1 MFAASTETFGEVC
14 ELQKLS
20 FFSIGHSLAAL
31 AFVVFR
37 PEKLA
42 DGFAMVENRRRAP
55 IRLFG
60 LHCLTSLVVH
70 GSPMSIPSF
79 KTYFS
84 FVAALLMFG
93 QMATAQAEALP
104 DFTTLVEQASPAVVN
119 ISTTQKMPERSVAQQ
134 QMPDL
139 EGLPPMLREFLERGI
154 PPQGRKPGSPKSD
167 RQREAQSLGSG
178 FIISKDG
185 YVLTN
190 NHVIDGADE
199 ILVRL
204 SDRSEL
210 KAKLV
215 GTDPRT
221 DVAVLKIEGKDL
233 PTVKLGNSEKLKVGE
248 WVLAIGSPFGFDH
261 SVTKG
266 IVSAKGRSL
275 PNDTYV
281 PFIQTDVAIN
291 PGNSGGPLFNMD
303 GEVVGINSQIFTRSG
318 GFMGLSFAIPID
330 VAMDVA
336 NQIKASGK
344 VNRGWLGVVIQ
355 EVNKDLAESFGL
367 DKPAGALV
375 AQVLESGPAAKGGV
389 QVGDVILS
397 ANGTPI
403 VMSADLPHLIGNLKD
418 GSKAELEVIRNGKRQ
433 TLTVTVGALPDE
445 GQEMGTPESAGAERS
460 SNRLGVSVVDL
471 TAEQQKSLD
480 IKGGV
485 VIKEVTDGPA
495 ALIGLQA
502 GDVITHLNNQA
513 LTSAKN
519 FSEVAKGLPKN
530 RSVSMRVLRQG
541 RASFITFKLA
551 E

>member
-1 MFAASTETFGEVC
+1 MSIPRLKSYLSMFAAVLMLGQV
-14 ELQKLS
+14 LS
-20 FFSIGHSLAAL
+20 
-31 AFVVFR
+31 
-37 PEKLA
+37 
-42 DGFAMVENRRRAP
+42 
-55 IRLFG
+55 
-60 LHCLTSLVVH
+60 
-70 GSPMSIPSF
+70 
-79 KTYFS
+79 
-84 FVAALLMFG
+84 
-93 QMATAQAEALP
+93 AQAEESLP

-119 ISTTQKMPERSVAQQ
+119 ISTKQKLPARVAAG

-139 EGLPPMLREFLERGI
+139 EGLPPMFREFFERNI
-154 PPQGRKPGSPKSD
+154 PQQPRSPRGD

-178 FIISKDG
+178 FIISSDG

-190 NHVIDGADE
+190 NHVVADADE
-199 ILVRL
+199 IIVRL

-210 KAKLV
+210 QAKLV

-221 DVAVLKIEGKDL
+221 DVALLKVEGKNL
-233 PTVKLGNSEKLKVGE
+233 PIVKLGDSEKLKVGE

-266 IVSAKGRSL
+266 IVSAKGRTL

-291 PGNSGGPLFNMD
+291 PGNSGGPLFNMK

-330 VAMDVA
+330 VALDVS
-336 NQIKASGK
+336 NQLKKDGK

-375 AQVLESGPAAKGGV
+375 AQVLEDGPAAKGGL

-397 ANGTPI
+397 MNGQPI
-403 VMSADLPHLIGNLKD
+403 VMSADLPHLVGSLKD
-418 GSKAELEVIRNGKRQ
+418 GAKAKLEIIRSGKRQ
-433 TLTVTVGALPDE
+433 NLDVTVGALPDDDADIAA
-445 GQEMGTPESAGAERS
+445 SAQGGAERS
-460 SNRLGVSVVDL
+460 SNRLGVSVSDL
-471 TAEQQKSLD
+471 TAEQKKSLEL
-480 IKGGV
+480 KGGV
-485 VIKEVTDGPA
+485 VIKEVQDGPA
-495 ALIGLQA
+495 ALIGLRP
-502 GDVITHLNNQA
+502 GDVISHLNNQA
-513 LTSAKN
+513 IGSAKE
-519 FSEVAKGLPKN
+519 FTEIAKDLPKN

>member
-1 MFAASTETFGEVC
+1 MFC
-14 ELQKLS
+14 ENFPFAKKLDCFYRS
-20 FFSIGHSLAAL
+20 LLIG
-31 AFVVFR
+31 
-37 PEKLA
+37 
-42 DGFAMVENRRRAP
+42 
-55 IRLFG
+55 FG
-60 LHCLTSLVVH
+60 LSRFWAKNIGRQNVAAVSCDARQLYRAGQSGSLTILVVSGRRTVIPRLKSYLSLVAAVLML
-70 GSPMSIPSF
+70 SQ
-79 KTYFS
+79 
-84 FVAALLMFG
+84 VAV
-93 QMATAQAEALP
+93 AQAEALP
-104 DFTTLVEQASPAVVN
+104 DFTGLVEQTSPAVVN
-119 ISTTQKMPERSVAQQ
+119 ISTRQKMPERSVASG
-134 QMPDL
+134 QMPDMD
-139 EGLPPMLREFLERGI
+139 GLPPQLREFFEHSI
-154 PPQGRKPGSPKSD
+154 PKGQRTPKGD

-178 FIISKDG
+178 FIISSDG

-190 NHVIDGADE
+190 NHVIEGADE
-199 ILVRL
+199 IIVRL

-210 KAKLV
+210 KAKLI

-233 PTVKLGNSEKLKVGE
+233 PIVKIGDSNKLKVGE

-291 PGNSGGPLFNMD
+291 PGNSGGPLFNMA

-336 NQIKASGK
+336 NQLKTGGK
-344 VNRGWLGVVIQ
+344 VSRGWLGVVIQ

-375 AQVLESGPAAKGGV
+375 AQVLDNGPAAKGGV

-397 ANGTPI
+397 ANGQPI
-403 VMSADLPHLIGNLKD
+403 VMSADLPHLVGNMKD
-418 GSKAELEVIRNGKRQ
+418 GSKADLEVIRDGKRQ
-433 TLTVTVGALPDE
+433 TLSVTIGALPDE
-445 GQEMGTPESAGAERS
+445 GQEMGIPEEGIERS
-460 SNRLGVSVVDL
+460 SNRLGVSVVEL
-471 TAEQQKSLD
+471 TAEQKKSLD
-480 IKGGV
+480 LKGGV
-485 VIKEVTDGPA
+485 VIKEVEDGPSSR
-495 ALIGLQA
+495 IGLQP

-513 LTSAKN
+513 ITSAKN
-519 FSEVAKGLPKN
+519 FTDVAKDLPKN

-541 RASFITFKLA
+541 RASFITFKLT

>member
-1 MFAASTETFGEVC
+1 
-14 ELQKLS
+14 
-20 FFSIGHSLAAL
+20 
-31 AFVVFR
+31 
-37 PEKLA
+37 
-42 DGFAMVENRRRAP
+42 
-55 IRLFG
+55 
-60 LHCLTSLVVH
+60 
-70 GSPMSIPSF
+70 MSIPRL
-79 KTYFS
+79 KTYLSLFAAVLMLGQ
-84 FVAALLMFG
+84 VATA
-93 QMATAQAEALP
+93 AQAEALP

-119 ISTTQKMPERSVAQQ
+119 ISTKQKLPDRRYATG

-139 EGLPPMLREFLERGI
+139 EGLPPMFREFFERNM
-154 PPQGRKPGSPKSD
+154 PQQPRSPRGD

-178 FIISKDG
+178 FIISSDG

-190 NHVIDGADE
+190 NHVVADADE
-199 ILVRL
+199 IIVRL

-210 KAKLV
+210 QAKLV

-221 DVAVLKIEGKDL
+221 DVALLKVDGKNL
-233 PTVKLGNSEKLKVGE
+233 PTVKLGDSEKLKVGE

-266 IVSAKGRSL
+266 IVSAKGRTL

-291 PGNSGGPLFNMD
+291 PGNSGGPLFNMN

-330 VAMDVA
+330 VAIDVS
-336 NQIKASGK
+336 NQLKKDGK
-344 VNRGWLGVVIQ
+344 VSRGWLGVVIQ

-375 AQVLESGPAAKGGV
+375 AQVLEDGPAAKGGL

-397 ANGTPI
+397 MNGQPI
-403 VMSADLPHLIGNLKD
+403 VMSADLPHLVGSLKD
-418 GSKAELEVIRNGKRQ
+418 GATAKLDIIRNGKRQ
-433 TLTVTVGALPDE
+433 SLDVTVGALPDDDAE
-445 GQEMGTPESAGAERS
+445 ITASANGSVERN
-460 SNRLGVSVVDL
+460 SNRLGVSVADL
-471 TAEQQKSLD
+471 TAEQKKTLEL
-480 IKGGV
+480 KGGV
-485 VIKEVTDGPA
+485 VIKEVQDGPA
-495 ALIGLQA
+495 ALIGLRP
-502 GDVITHLNNQA
+502 GDVISHLNNQA
-513 LTSAKN
+513 ILSAKQ
-519 FSEVAKGLPKN
+519 FTEIAKELPKN

>member
-1 MFAASTETFGEVC
+1 MSIPRLKSYLTMFAAV
-14 ELQKLS
+14 
-20 FFSIGHSLAAL
+20 
-31 AFVVFR
+31 
-37 PEKLA
+37 
-42 DGFAMVENRRRAP
+42 
-55 IRLFG
+55 
-60 LHCLTSLVVH
+60 
-70 GSPMSIPSF
+70 
-79 KTYFS
+79 
-84 FVAALLMFG
+84 LMLG
-93 QMATAQAEALP
+93 QVLTAQAEEALP

-119 ISTTQKMPERSVAQQ
+119 ISTKQKLPDRVAAG

-139 EGLPPMLREFLERGI
+139 EGLPPMFREFFERNM
-154 PPQGRKPGSPKSD
+154 PQVPRSPRGD

-178 FIISKDG
+178 FIISSDG

-190 NHVIDGADE
+190 NHVVADADE
-199 ILVRL
+199 IIVRL

-210 KAKLV
+210 QAKLV

-221 DVAVLKIEGKDL
+221 DVALLKVEGKNL
-233 PTVKLGNSEKLKVGE
+233 PTVKLGDSEKLKVGE

-266 IVSAKGRSL
+266 IVSAKGRTL

-291 PGNSGGPLFNMD
+291 PGNSGGPLFNMN

-330 VAMDVA
+330 VALDVS
-336 NQIKASGK
+336 NQLKKDGK
-344 VNRGWLGVVIQ
+344 VSRGWLGVVIQ

-375 AQVLESGPAAKGGV
+375 AQVLEDGPAAKGGL

-397 ANGTPI
+397 MNGQPI
-403 VMSADLPHLIGNLKD
+403 IMSADLPHLVGSLKD
-418 GSKAELEVIRNGKRQ
+418 GAKARLEIIRNGKRQ
-433 TLTVTVGALPDE
+433 NLDITIGALPEDDADI
-445 GQEMGTPESAGAERS
+445 GTGAGAGAERN
-460 SNRLGVSVVDL
+460 SNRLGVSVADL
-471 TAEQQKSLD
+471 TAEQKKSLEL
-480 IKGGV
+480 KGGV
-485 VIKEVTDGPA
+485 VIKEVQDGPA
-495 ALIGLQA
+495 ALIGLRP
-502 GDVITHLNNQA
+502 GDVISHLNNQA
-513 LTSAKN
+513 IASAKQ
-519 FSEVAKGLPKN
+519 FTEIAKDLPKN

>member
-1 MFAASTETFGEVC
+1 
-14 ELQKLS
+14 
-20 FFSIGHSLAAL
+20 
-31 AFVVFR
+31 
-37 PEKLA
+37 
-42 DGFAMVENRRRAP
+42 
-55 IRLFG
+55 
-60 LHCLTSLVVH
+60 
-70 GSPMSIPSF
+70 MSIPRF
-79 KTYFS
+79 KPFLS
-84 FVAALLMFG
+84 LFAAVLMLGQVA
-93 QMATAQAEALP
+93 TVQAEALP

-119 ISTTQKMPERSVAQQ
+119 ISTTQKLPDRGVAAG

-139 EGLPPMLREFLERGI
+139 EGLPPMFREFFERNMPRSG
-154 PPQGRKPGSPKSD
+154 PQSPRRGD

-178 FIISKDG
+178 FIVSADG

-190 NHVIDGADE
+190 NHVIADADE
-199 ILVRL
+199 IIVRL

-221 DVAVLKIEGKDL
+221 DVALLKIEGKNL
-233 PTVKLGNSEKLKVGE
+233 PTVKLGDSAKLKVGE

-266 IVSAKGRSL
+266 IVSAKGRTL
-275 PNDTYV
+275 PNDAYV

-291 PGNSGGPLFNMD
+291 PGNSGGPLFNMS

-330 VAMDVA
+330 VALDVSD
-336 NQIKASGK
+336 QLKKDGK
-344 VNRGWLGVVIQ
+344 VSRGWLGVVIQ

-375 AQVLESGPAAKGGV
+375 AQVLEDGPAAKGGL

-397 ANGTPI
+397 MNSQPI
-403 VMSADLPHLIGNLKD
+403 DMSADLPHLVGGLKA
-418 GSKAELEVIRNGKRQ
+418 GAKASLEVIREGKRRNVD
-433 TLTVTVGALPDE
+433 VTVGAMPDDD
-445 GQEMGTPESAGAERS
+445 QDLDAGAKAQTERS
-460 SNRLGVSVVDL
+460 SNRLGVSVAEL
-471 TAEQQKSLD
+471 TTEQKQALEL
-480 IKGGV
+480 KGGV
-485 VIKEVTDGPA
+485 VIKEVQDGPA
-495 ALIGLQA
+495 ALIGLQP

-513 LTSAKN
+513 IESSKQFADI
-519 FSEVAKGLPKN
+519 AKGLPKN